1 MGSNYGWSL
10 VQCVADLASLPAF
23 GTATAFWPQSLASR
37 GTWDEASYRENRSND
52 PSSMS
57 SVVPRGPRCGL
68 FTVLPI
74 CWQIIAGQWA

>member
-37 GTWDEASYRENRSND
+37 GTWDEASYRETAVTIPVQCHRSSRAAHGAD
-52 PSSMS
+52 FL
-57 SVVPRGPRCGL
+57 RCYR
-68 FTVLPI
+68 F
-74 CWQIIAGQWA
+74 AGR